1 MLPALLLQTNDCVV
15 VDQGSPMAWDNGV
28 YCASP
33 SIRSAPAPPSIV
45 SAPAPPNSTSLRRLP
60 CRLSAPASPLTQS
73 PRLSLSAAVA
83 AFSAS
88 LSRPPQTWSSPA
100 PPISTSPFSPPHAPT
115 LVVAGAAHQHIRFV
129 AAEGDIVVRRRGA
142 GASGAGA
149 DEITPRATDHPVVAT
164 GRADIVAQP
173 ASGIDHIRIGAAL
186 KGIASA
192 APAKAHAPGGLG
204 AIEGHVVCTQGKM
217 QQYAVR
223 PQDVRPQGQAKLATA
238 PVFQVSHRV
247 VRPGGIP
254 DAQAPDTI
262 ARRAQLV
269 GSVGVVPGAVVGLF
283 VHAFDAAKLALDH
296 PAIDFNHIVAL
307 GIHQGVNADCAG
319 LQPVGV
325 VSSFAYEGVF
335 PCITV

>member
-1 MLPALLLQTNDCVV
+1 MLPALLLQMNDCVV
-15 VDQGSPMAWDNGV
+15 VDQGSPVAWDEGV

-60 CRLSAPASPLTQS
+60 CQLSTPPSPPTPPPPPSPSTPAPVA
-73 PRLSLSAAVA
+73 AAVA
-83 AFSAS
+83 VCGRGRVLCFVVA
-88 LSRPPQTWSSPA
+88 T
-100 PPISTSPFSPPHAPT
+100 APT

-217 QQYAVR
+217 QQYAV
-223 PQDVRPQGQAKLATA
+223 
-238 PVFQVSHRV
+238 
-247 VRPGGIP
+247 
-254 DAQAPDTI
+254 
-262 ARRAQLV
+262 
-269 GSVGVVPGAVVGLF
+269 
-283 VHAFDAAKLALDH
+283 
-296 PAIDFNHIVAL
+296 
-307 GIHQGVNADCAG
+307 
-319 LQPVGV
+319 
-325 VSSFAYEGVF
+325 
-335 PCITV
+335 